1 MVIVGHLDIGIMLR
15 LKAFLMSTLL
25 YMHFCCAVLSWFM
38 REIMI
43 GQHPVKADG
52 DHFFICTLVK
62 LLITLTKK
70 KKKKP

>member
-52 DHFFICTLVK
+52 DHFFYMYLGKI
-62 LLITLTKK
+62 ID
-70 KKKKP
+70 